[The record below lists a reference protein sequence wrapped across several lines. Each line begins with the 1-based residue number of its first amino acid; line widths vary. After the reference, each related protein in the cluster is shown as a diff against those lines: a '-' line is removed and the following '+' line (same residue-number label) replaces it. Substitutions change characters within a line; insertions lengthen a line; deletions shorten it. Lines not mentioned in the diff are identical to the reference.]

1 MMASGNNMVLRFTSM
16 KSPQHLLK
24 RLAAHGLPRQGLRQ
38 LRSSHHHA
46 GRSTKVTVKLRGL
59 RHCQLCKKKGQGGG
73 ARTELAGRTVEN

>member
-59 RHCQLCKKKGQGGG
+59 RHYHGKAWYAAHACCLPI
-73 ARTELAGRTVEN
+73 